1 MTNSKT
7 PVLVESPKLCLG
19 YVGAGLNLDKWPVG
33 KTVCWLA
40 CGDLGWNSV
49 ISQKNRYIRSNS
61 NGDKGAYPFD
71 NDLFSLSFPKDRFHY
86 YPGNYSLVIAKTN

>member
-7 PVLVESPKLCLG
+7 RVLVESPKLCLG

-49 ISQKNRYIRSNS
+49 ISQKT
-61 NGDKGAYPFD
+61 
-71 NDLFSLSFPKDRFHY
+71 
-86 YPGNYSLVIAKTN
+86 VISDPTPMVTKVLIHLIMIYLA